1 MKNIL
6 ILLSLIMFIPA
17 ILFGADTYRLVRV
30 VDGDTVII
38 NYNGKEEKIRLIGID
53 TPEASI
59 NPKTRRDAER
69 SKVDIN
75 SIIEQGKKAT
85 AFVEQILLDEEFVLV
100 EFDVQKRDRYKRLLG
115 YVYLQD
121 GRMLNEIIVRSG
133 YASLMTIPPN
143 VKYKDRF
150 LKAYRAARDEKLGL
164 WE

>member
-1 MKNIL
+1 MKRYL
-6 ILLSLIMFIPA
+6 IVLCLLIFLPA
-17 ILFGADTYRLVRV
+17 ALFSAEKYRLIRV
-30 VDGDTVII
+30 VDGDTII
-38 NYNGKEEKIRLIGID
+38 IDYNGSHEKIRLIGID
-53 TPEASI
+53 TPEASN

-69 SKVDIN
+69 SNVDVD
-75 SIIEQGKKAT
+75 SIIEQGKKAA
-85 AFVEQILLDEEFVLV
+85 AFVEQILLDNEFVLV
-100 EFDVQKRDRYKRLLG
+100 EFDVQKRDRYKRLLA

-150 LKAYRAARDEKLGL
+150 LKAYRAARNEKLGF

>member
-1 MKNIL
+1 MKRFIIIL
-6 ILLSLIMFIPA
+6 FLFILLPAALFSAETCRLI
-17 ILFGADTYRLVRV
+17 RV
-30 VDGDTVII
+30 VDGDTIII
-38 NYNGKEEKIRLIGID
+38 NYNGSHERIRLIGID
-53 TPEASI
+53 TPESGN

-75 SIIEQGKKAT
+75 SIIEHGKKAT

-121 GRMLNEIIVRSG
+121 GRMLNEMIVRSG

>member
-1 MKNIL
+1 MPAAELCSLQIL
-6 ILLSLIMFIPA
+6 S
-17 ILFGADTYRLVRV
+17 
-30 VDGDTVII
+30 
-38 NYNGKEEKIRLIGID
+38 EEK
-53 TPEASI
+53 
-59 NPKTRRDAER
+59 
-69 SKVDIN
+69 
-75 SIIEQGKKAT
+75 
-85 AFVEQILLDEEFVLV
+85 FVLV

>member
-6 ILLSLIMFIPA
+6 IFLSLIMFIPA

>member
-1 MKNIL
+1 MKRYLIVLCLLIL
-6 ILLSLIMFIPA
+6 IPA
-17 ILFGADTYRLVRV
+17 ALFSAEKYRLIRV
-30 VDGDTVII
+30 VDGDTII
-38 NYNGKEEKIRLIGID
+38 IDYNGSHEKIRLIGID
-53 TPEASI
+53 TPEASN

-69 SKVDIN
+69 SNVDVD

-85 AFVEQILLDEEFVLV
+85 AFVEQILLDEEYVLV
-100 EFDVQKRDRYKRLLG
+100 EFDVQKRDRYKRLLA
-115 YVYLQD
+115 YIYLQD

-150 LKAYRAARDEKLGL
+150 LKAYRAARDEKLGF